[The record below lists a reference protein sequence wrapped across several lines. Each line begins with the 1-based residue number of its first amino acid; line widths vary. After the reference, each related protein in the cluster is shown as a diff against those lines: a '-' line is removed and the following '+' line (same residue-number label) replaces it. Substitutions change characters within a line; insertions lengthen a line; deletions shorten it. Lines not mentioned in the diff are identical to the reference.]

1 MKRYLTGFLLGMIST
16 TILADEHRLS
26 AGANVGFTH
35 ISNRDVNEIEEV
47 TDDSLSGASYGGTF
61 RYTQITDSGLLVGL
75 QFNGAVETASTDGG
89 VTEGFPLLTEDDIA
103 QIQQLAIAPQA
114 LAGSLQDLGLVSTPE
129 EISLAVDALGLG
141 ALGPDVEQVTN
152 EFTGELERIW
162 QGVPLNAREGVLRTP
177 TAVSATLR
185 GAIENK
191 WSADFLARVG
201 RDFGRVSAYIGGG
214 PSLSSVKLTAELTA
228 SVDNAAIPD
237 DVDTNLLMLSGSSEK
252 TLLGFKLIAGLDIDV
267 TDNTLIF
274 LQGEFSQYGKETFQ
288 LAGFDLNTGKT
299 KNYNAR
305 VGFLYRFF

>member
-47 TDDSLSGASYGGTF
+47 TDDSLSGAGYGGTF
-61 RYTQITDSGLLVGL
+61 RYTQITDSGFLVGL
-75 QFNGAVETASTDGG
+75 QFNGAIETASTDGG
-89 VTEGFPLLTEDDIA
+89 VTEGFPLLTEEDIA